1 MQTVHA
7 GIVGAA
13 GYTGGEL
20 LRVLLRHP
28 NIRMSFARSASNAGK
43 PVARIHAD
51 LVGETNL
58 VFSSEISWDID
69 ALFFCLSHGEMQ
81 AFLNSTPIPDHVVL
95 IDLSQDFRYSSSH
108 SWIYGLPE
116 LSKEEIIA
124 SRSEKRHIAN
134 PGCFATCI
142 QLGLLPLAKVGLLP
156 DEVHIV
162 GVTGSTGA
170 GQALAPTS
178 HFSWRND
185 NISVY
190 KAFEHQHVREIRAS
204 LRRLQPTFPEGGGE
218 GIYFVPMRGG
228 FTRGILVSMV
238 CKASESLENLAAEYK
253 RYFEPHPFVHIVEQ
267 SPDVKQVVNTNK
279 CVISL
284 QRHGE
289 MLHIVSVIDTLLKGA
304 AGQAVQNMNL
314 AFGLPET
321 SGLMFKPSAF

>member
-1 MQTVHA
+1 MQTVHV

-28 NIRMSFARSASNAGK
+28 NVRVSFVRSESNAGR
-43 PVARIHAD
+43 PVSHVHTD
-51 LVGETNL
+51 LVGETDL
-58 VFSSEISWDID
+58 VFSREISWDVD
-69 ALFFCLSHGEMQ
+69 ALFFCLAHGEMK
-81 AFLNSTPIPDHVVL
+81 AFINATPIPEHVVL
-95 IDLSQDFRYSSSH
+95 IDLSQDFRYTSPD
-108 SWIYGLPE
+108 SWVYGLPE
-116 LSKEEIIA
+116 LCKEEIIA
-124 SRSEKRHIAN
+124 SRSGKRRIAN

-142 QLGLLPLAKVGLLP
+142 QLGLLPLAEAGLLP
-156 DEVHIV
+156 EELHIV

-190 KAFEHQHVREIRAS
+190 KAFEHQHVREIQVS
-204 LRRLQPTFPEGGGE
+204 LRRLQPTFPENK
-218 GIYFVPMRGG
+218 GIYFIPMRGG
-228 FTRGILVSMV
+228 FTRGILISAVLRV
-238 CKASESLENLAAEYK
+238 GESLENLIELYE

-267 SPDVKQVVNTNK
+267 SPDVKRVVNTNK

-289 MLHIVSVIDTLLKGA
+289 MLHIVSVIDNLLKGA
-304 AGQAVQNMNL
+304 AGQALQNMNL

-321 SGLMFKPSAF
+321 SGLMLKASAF